1 MSDKNT
7 VGAAIALIYTAGFFV
22 VLASLFYSTVPASNE
37 KYVLLM
43 IGYMVGAAGTA
54 VSFYLGSSLG
64 SSKKD
69 DAIANLAPTKAD
81 TTTTTTIT
89 TDTASPKV

>member
-1 MSDKNT
+1 MANKNN

-22 VLASLFYSTVPASNE
+22 VLASLFYTGVPAANE

-54 VSFYLGSSLG
+54 VSFYLGSSL
-64 SSKKD
+64 SSAKKD
-69 DAIANLAPTKAD
+69 DTITALAPTKPD
-81 TTTTTTIT
+81 TTTTTTT
-89 TDTASPKV
+89 TTEPKPGS